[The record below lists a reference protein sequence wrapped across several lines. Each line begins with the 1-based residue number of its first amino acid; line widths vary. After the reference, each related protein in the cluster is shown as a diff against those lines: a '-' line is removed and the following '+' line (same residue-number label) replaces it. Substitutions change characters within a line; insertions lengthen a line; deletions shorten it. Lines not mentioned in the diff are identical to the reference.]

1 MKNNDLSGWRMEI
14 DDVDSNL
21 IKLLA
26 RRNQIARKIART
38 KMTSGI
44 AVFDAERE
52 TQVIRRRQELASVL
66 GLKKDFVQA
75 LMRLVM
81 KASKEV
87 QKEVMVSNE

>member
-1 MKNNDLSGWRMEI
+1 MKNNDLSEWRMEI
-14 DDVDSNL
+14 DDVDSKL

-26 RRNQIARKIART
+26 KRNQIARKIART

-52 TQVIRRRQELASVL
+52 TQVIIKRQELATIF
-66 GLKKDFVQA
+66 GLQKDFVQE

-87 QKEVMVSNE
+87 QKEVMFSNE

>member
-1 MKNNDLSGWRMEI
+1 MKNKDLSGWRMKI
-14 DDVDSNL
+14 DDVDNKL

-26 RRNQIARKIART
+26 KRNQIARRIART
-38 KMTSGI
+38 KMTFGI

-52 TQVIRRRQELASVL
+52 TQVIRNRQKLASVF

-87 QKEVMVSNE
+87 QKEVMFSYE